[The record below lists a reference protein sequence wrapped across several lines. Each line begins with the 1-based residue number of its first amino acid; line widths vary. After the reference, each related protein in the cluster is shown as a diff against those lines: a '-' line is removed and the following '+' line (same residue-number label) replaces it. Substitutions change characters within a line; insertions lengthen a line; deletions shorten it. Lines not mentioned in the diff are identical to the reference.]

1 MVGLAELLREMEV
14 HTYDEHELAD
24 ERHEASDQDHAH
36 RAEALHDEHDEHND
50 TFNGGLS

>member
-14 HTYDEHELAD
+14 HAHDEHGLED
-24 ERHEASDQDHAH
+24 GRHEASDQDHAR
-36 RAEALHDEHDEHND
+36 RAEVPHDDHDD